1 MIGLI
6 KIQVISKKNS
16 KAKGIKNISSMH
28 EFFYR
33 QSDIKVGGSENNIK
47 NKPGKEFLHLYLYYI
62 SSKL

>member
-1 MIGLI
+1 MMIGLI
-6 KIQVISKKNS
+6 KIQVISKKKS

-47 NKPGKEFLHLYLYYI
+47 NKPGKEFLH
-62 SSKL
+62 